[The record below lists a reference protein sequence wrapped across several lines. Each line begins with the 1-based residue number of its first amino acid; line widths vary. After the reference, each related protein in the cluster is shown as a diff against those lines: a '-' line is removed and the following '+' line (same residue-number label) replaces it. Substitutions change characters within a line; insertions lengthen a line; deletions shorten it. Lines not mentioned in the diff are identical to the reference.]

1 MTATPYEFV
10 AIAGSGTIATGLAA
24 LASTSSSR
32 VVLLARSEA
41 SAERA
46 LAAVEKASRRIPG
59 ADLSRVSTTVD
70 ARELSEAG
78 LLVEAVVEDPDV
90 KVDLLRRIAEV
101 APGADLATTTSSLSI
116 TELGQ
121 NCGHPELVYGLHVFN
136 PVPAMKLVE
145 LIFPDSLHAAVA
157 DRARDWCHILEKTA
171 VEVPDTAGF
180 AVNRLLFPY
189 LFDAVRYQE
198 RTGLEAAAV
207 DQCMTLG
214 VAHPMGPL
222 ALLDLVGLDVAVA
235 IGEALNAE
243 SGNPDHIAPATVREL
258 AASGHLGRKTG
269 RGFYDYS

>member
-1 MTATPYEFV
+1 MSATPYEFV
-10 AIAGSGTIATGLAA
+10 AIAGSGTIASGLAA
-24 LASTSSSR
+24 VATTSSSK
-32 VVLLARSEA
+32 VVLLVRSEE
-41 SAERA
+41 SADRA
-46 LAAVEKASRRIPG
+46 LAAVEKASRRIAG
-59 ADLSRVSTTVD
+59 ASPDRVSTTF
-70 ARELSEAG
+70 ELSDLADAD
-78 LLVEAVVEDPDV
+78 LMVEAIVEDHET
-90 KVDLLRRIAEV
+90 KADLLQRAAKA

-116 TELGQ
+116 TGLGLAS
-121 NCGHPELVYGLHVFN
+121 GHPERVYGLHVFN
-136 PVPAMKLVE
+136 PVPTMKLVE
-145 LIFPDSLHAAVA
+145 LVFPESLDDSVA
-157 DRARDWCHILEKTA
+157 ERAHDWCHMLEKTA

-243 SGNPDHIAPATVREL
+243 SGNPDHLAPATVHEFV
-258 AASGHLGRKTG
+258 AAGRLGRKTG
-269 RGFYDYS
+269 SGFYQYG

>member
-1 MTATPYEFV
+1 MSATPYEFV

-24 LASTSSSR
+24 VATNSSAK
-32 VVLLARSEA
+32 VMLLVRSEE
-41 SAERA
+41 SADRA
-46 LAAVEKASRRIPG
+46 LAAVEKASRRIAGSAPDRVETTLDPAG
-59 ADLSRVSTTVD
+59 LADAD
-70 ARELSEAG
+70 
-78 LLVEAVVEDPDV
+78 LLVEAIVEDHET
-90 KVDLLRRIAEV
+90 KADLLRRVAEA

-116 TELGQ
+116 TDLGLDS
-121 NCGHPELVYGLHVFN
+121 GHPERVYGLHVFN
-136 PVPAMKLVE
+136 PVPTMKLVE
-145 LIFPDSLHAAVA
+145 LIFPDSLDEAVA
-157 DRARDWCHILEKTA
+157 ERAHDWCHMLEKTA

-222 ALLDLVGLDVAVA
+222 ALLDLVGLDVSVA

-243 SGNPDHIAPATVREL
+243 SGNPDHLAPATIVEFV
-258 AASGHLGRKTG
+258 AAGHLGRKTG

>member
-1 MTATPYEFV
+1 MTATPYQFV

-24 LASTSSSR
+24 VASRSSSE
-32 VVLLARSEA
+32 VVLLVQVLGRG
-41 SAERA
+41 ERA
-46 LAAVEKASRRIPG
+46 LAAVEKASRRIAG
-59 ADLSRVSTTVD
+59 AEPSRVTTTQD
-70 ARELSEAG
+70 LESLTEAD
-78 LLVEAVVEDPDV
+78 LLVEAVIEDAEV
-90 KVDLLRRIAEV
+90 KTDLLRRAAEA

-116 TELGQ
+116 TGLGTG
-121 NCGHPELVYGLHVFN
+121 CGSPDRLYGLHVFN
-136 PVPAMKLVE
+136 PVPAMQLVE
-145 LIFPDSLHAAVA
+145 LIFPEGLNQDVA
-157 DRARDWCHILEKTA
+157 ERARDWCHILEKTA

-207 DQCMTLG
+207 DECMTLG

-243 SGNPDHIAPATVREL
+243 SGNPDHLAPDTVRKFV
-258 AASGHLGRKTG
+258 GQGNLGRKSG

>member
-24 LASTSSSR
+24 VATTASSK
-32 VVLLARSEA
+32 VVLLVRSEE
-41 SAERA
+41 SAARA
-46 LAAVEKASRRIPG
+46 LAAVEKASRRIAGSAP
-59 ADLSRVSTTVD
+59 DLVSTTLDPADLAD
-70 ARELSEAG
+70 AN
-78 LLVEAVVEDPDV
+78 LLVEAIVEDHDT
-90 KVDLLRRIAEV
+90 KVELLKRVAEA

-116 TELGQ
+116 TDLGRDS
-121 NCGHPELVYGLHVFN
+121 GFPDRVYGLHVFN
-136 PVPAMKLVE
+136 PVPTMKLVE
-145 LIFPDSLHAAVA
+145 LIFPEGLDEAVGE
-157 DRARDWCHILEKTA
+157 RAHDWCHMIEKTA

-243 SGNPDHIAPATVREL
+243 SGNPDHLAPATITAQVE
-258 AASGHLGRKTG
+258 AGNLGRKTG
-269 RGFYDYS
+269 LGFYDYS